1 MKKAILIAMFL
12 LLFSTPAFASS
23 YNFENEP
30 LDFGRDTS
38 FEPVE
43 VLEVRETTNI
53 KRNKDSAFIPPTF
66 GSRSADTPSTGEL
79 LTPNI
84 SGVEPMKLS
93 GNANPS
99 VPFASGNYV
108 ESYTEVYAPSYTN
121 ADEIKQS
128 DGSIGR
134 LKIDKLG
141 LNVKVYEGESLASL
155 KKGVGHFSVTSAWN
169 GNVAMAGHNRG
180 TNAYF
185 GQIHNLK
192 NGDIITYSTTL
203 GTRNY
208 SVYSVEQVHETD
220 VSRLGRTQEN
230 IITLITCVRNV
241 PEKRWVVT
249 AREI

>member
-1 MKKAILIAMFL
+1 MKKVIFIAMFL

-66 GSRSADTPSTGEL
+66 GSRTADTPSTGEL

-99 VPFASGNYV
+99 FPSG
-108 ESYTEVYAPSYTN
+108 EGYTEVYVSNYTN

-141 LNVKVYEGESLASL
+141 LNVKVYEGESLESL
-155 KKGVGHFSVTSAWN
+155 RKGVGHFTVTSAWD

-185 GQIHNLK
+185 GQIHTLK
-192 NGDIITYSTTL
+192 IGDTITYSTSL
-203 GTRNY
+203 GTKSYAVNNVIR
-208 SVYSVEQVHETD
+208 VHETD
-220 VSRLGRTQEN
+220 VSWLGRTQEN

-241 PEKRWVVT
+241 PDKRWVVT
-249 AREI
+249 AREIV

>member
-1 MKKAILIAMFL
+1 MKKVIFIAMFL

-66 GSRSADTPSTGEL
+66 GSRTADTPSTGEL

-99 VPFASGNYV
+99 FPSG
-108 ESYTEVYAPSYTN
+108 EGYTEVYVSNYTN

-141 LNVKVYEGESLASL
+141 LNVKVYEGESLESL
-155 KKGVGHFSVTSAWN
+155 RKGVGHFTVTSAWD

-185 GQIHNLK
+185 GQIHTLK
-192 NGDIITYSTTL
+192 IGDTITYSTSL
-203 GTRNY
+203 GTKSY
-208 SVYSVEQVHETD
+208 SVNNVIQVHETD
-220 VSRLGRTQEN
+220 VSWLGRTQEN

-241 PEKRWVVT
+241 PDKRWVVT
-249 AREI
+249 AREIV